1 MIINVKNGR
10 DIITLDFQLNQ
21 IRYCRNIAEHGPIEF
36 LNQSETIMSC
46 YKILYAHPGRKS
58 FFESLA
64 EDMEHDVG
72 IPIDPTKLK
81 VITDKEYL
89 EVFK

>member
-21 IRYCRNIAEHGPIEF
+21 IRYCRDIARHGRIEF
-36 LNQSETIMSC
+36 LDQSDTTMDCFKMLFALE
-46 YKILYAHPGRKS
+46 GRKS

-64 EDMEHDVG
+64 EDVGNDVRKQ
-72 IPIDPTKLK
+72 IDPSSLK
-81 VITDKEYL
+81 VITDQEYKEI
-89 EVFK
+89 FK